1 MTHDAATEWAPEWSR
16 DGRWI
21 YFVSD
26 RGGSPNLWR
35 VRVDETTGTINGAQ
49 EPVTN
54 GVRAI
59 ASARFSRDGSRVVLG
74 AVDRRFELTLA
85 DFDRARPEAGAGRQT
100 IRSASLGWCTPSHD
114 ASWLACTSRTGQEDI
129 VLLRADGSETR
140 RLTDDEARDRIPVWS
155 PDDKTI
161 VFLSRRSGEWNL
173 WSIGVDGAGLHQVTT
188 NAPGVAWG
196 AVSPDGTRMA
206 IPVYSRTSF
215 GLRFADVARTTTATS
230 PVTPAATR
238 MDVDSWSSDGTLLA
252 GTQGDGTGN
261 PLRLIVWD
269 LSAQRLHL
277 QLDLPLQRSSSLGA
291 SFVPGTHD
299 VLVNTAD
306 GVTLVN
312 GDTGAWRVIRRME
325 PPIET
330 RISGDGRTLLIERPG
345 IEEDLWLME
354 FKR

>member
-1 MTHDAATEWAPEWSR
+1 
-16 DGRWI
+16 
-21 YFVSD
+21 V
-26 RGGSPNLWR
+26 
-35 VRVDETTGTINGAQ
+35 
-49 EPVTN
+49 
-54 GVRAI
+54 
-59 ASARFSRDGSRVVLG
+59 
-74 AVDRRFELTLA
+74 
-85 DFDRARPEAGAGRQT
+85 RQT

-140 RLTDDEARDRIPVWS
+140 RLTDDEVKDRIPVWS

-196 AVSPDGTRMA
+196 AFSPDSRRIA
-206 IPVYSRTSF
+206 FPAYSRTSF
-215 GLRFADVARTTTATS
+215 GFRFADAAQTAAATL

-238 MDVDSWSSDGTLLA
+238 MNVDSWSSDGTLLA

-269 LSAQRLHL
+269 LSGHRLHL
-277 QLDLPLQRSSSLGA
+277 QINLPLQRSSSLGA
-291 SFVPGTHD
+291 AFVPGTHD
-299 VLVNTAD
+299 VLVNTTE

-312 GDTGAWRVIRRME
+312 GDTGTWRVIQRMA